1 MLYIAAMVAVLFV
14 LIIALTWFFVRL
26 HHAIEHSDN
35 DTFSL
40 WYGMIFMDII
50 FLGLGVLILAN
61 MIRETT

>member
-14 LIIALTWFFVRL
+14 LIIALTWFFLRL
-26 HHAIEHSDN
+26 HHAIENRDIN
-35 DTFSL
+35 TFSL

-61 MIRETT
+61 LIRETS